1 MGETFSKVS
10 PKPLQSFKTEGSLGT
25 NHCSDI
31 TIIEAQAN
39 LSSIPV
45 KTNGQ
50 EKINDG
56 LI

>member
-1 MGETFSKVS
+1 MGETFEKVS
-10 PKPLQSFKTEGSLGT
+10 PHAPYQSFKTEGSLGT

-50 EKINDG
+50 EKSMTV
-56 LI
+56 